1 MLMIYSY
8 NLKIWKVKFS
18 GRNSIHT
25 LMSQRGLIF
34 AARVLEMNLFRVID
48 CPCSNTIDV
57 ISLFEI
63 WTWVSFYWFFSLTVK
78 QLVGSYYS
86 TRINKQCKS
95 LIAVLMHRQYLEKW
109 FFCGEEEK
117 QRRKIFGEEEYV
129 IGRREEKRTRKRR
142 KILGEGKYMVG
153 EGKRKRREIFGEG
166 KYLFFQRRGKRIG
179 GGKYLVHL
187 EKKN

>member
-1 MLMIYSY
+1 MLMIYWY

-129 IGRREEKRTRKRR
+129 IGRGEQKRRRKRR
-142 KILGEGKYMVG
+142 KILGEGKYMDG
-153 EGKRKRREIFGEG
+153 EGERKGG
-166 KYLFFQRRGKRIG
+166 KYLAKENIFFQRRGKRIG

>member
-1 MLMIYSY
+1 MLMIYWY

-63 WTWVSFYWFFSLTVK
+63 WTWLLFYWFFPWLNK
-78 QLVGSYYS
+78 QLAGSYYS
-86 TRINKQCKS
+86 TRPSKQH
-95 LIAVLMHRQYLEKW
+95 LLLMFWCLD
-109 FFCGEEEK
+109 
-117 QRRKIFGEEEYV
+117 IFGEIIFFV
-129 IGRREEKRTRKRR
+129 EKK
-142 KILGEGKYMVG
+142 KNGEG
-153 EGKRKRREIFGEG
+153 REG
-166 KYLFFQRRGKRIG
+166 KYLEKKNMLLAEGKKSREG
-179 GGKYLVHL
+179 KGGKY
-187 EKKN
+187 